1 MLKMDMLKSVAGTP
15 FDYYESIEERLT
27 NLHQRI
33 LEMRRVGKLSSSTLE
48 HIHNFFKI
56 KGIYH
61 SNAIEGNALTVGETQ
76 LVVEMGMTLAGK
88 TLKDQAEAKNLSEA
102 LDFMEEVAV
111 SRNTPILINDL
122 RQIHA
127 LILKDIEDDFAG
139 RYRTG
144 KVCISGSEYT
154 PPQAHL
160 IPQQMEDLGKYIA
173 LVTESDTVDTD
184 LPILCASAA
193 HAWLAQIHP
202 FVDGNGRTARILMN
216 LILMRH
222 GYPVCIITR
231 EDRLRYYH
239 ALEESQVGDLTP
251 LVELVYENVEESLEE
266 WEKAATEQKLQQEW
280 LTSVTAK
287 FEQPELNQ
295 ARNEY
300 EVWRRA
306 MDLFSSYFK
315 QTVDAWNEQLSV
327 GRVNLQF
334 KDFGTLDFHKY
345 LSLRD
350 GGSAKKTWDFGVEFR
365 RGNDRVRYLFFYGF
379 ADFRL
384 RRRARVVLIVA
395 KDIDFSY
402 ERLQDISQSNKPD
415 IFQVGFDIREQTF
428 VASTISGVQ
437 EAKVEDLARRF
448 FTQVV
453 QRDFTT

>member
-1 MLKMDMLKSVAGTP
+1 MKRFIPVNDTP
-15 FDYYESIEERLT
+15 FGYYETINDRLIT
-27 NLHQRI
+27 LHNRVQGMREVGQLRPQVLKRI
-33 LEMRRVGKLSSSTLE
+33 REY
-48 HIHNFFKI
+48 FKI

-61 SNAIEGNALTVGETQ
+61 SNAIEGNSLSIGETR
-76 LVVEMGMTLAGK
+76 LVVEMGITLAGK

-102 LDFMEEVAV
+102 LDFMEEITV
-111 SRNTPILINDL
+111 SRNSPILINDL

-127 LILKDIEDDFAG
+127 LILKDIEDEFAG

-144 KVCISGSEYT
+144 EVRISGSEYT

-173 LVTESDTVDTD
+173 LVTESDIADAV
-184 LPILCASAA
+184 LPILFATAA

-266 WEKAATEQKLQQEW
+266 WEKAAKEQKLQQEW

-365 RGNDRVRYLFFYGF
+365 RGNDRARYLFFYGF
-379 ADFRL
+379 AEFRL

-402 ERLQDISQSNKPD
+402 ERLQDITQSNKPD
-415 IFQVGFDIREQTF
+415 IFQVGFDIREQMF
-428 VASTISGVQ
+428 VASTIGGVQ

-448 FTQVV
+448 FSQVV
-453 QRDFTT
+453 ERDFGS

>member
-1 MLKMDMLKSVAGTP
+1 MKSFMPVSDSP
-15 FDYYESIEERLT
+15 FEYYETINDRLIE
-27 NLHQRI
+27 LHNRVKTMREVGQLSPQVLKRI
-33 LEMRRVGKLSSSTLE
+33 QEY
-48 HIHNFFKI
+48 FKI

-61 SNAIEGNALTVGETQ
+61 SNAIEGNSLSIGETR

-102 LDFMEEVAV
+102 LDFMEEIAV
-111 SRNTPILINDL
+111 SRNSPILINDL

-144 KVCISGSEYT
+144 EVRISGSEYT

-173 LVTESDTVDTD
+173 LVTESDMAETD
-184 LPILCASAA
+184 LPILCATAA

-216 LILMRH
+216 LILMRR

-239 ALEESQVGDLTP
+239 ALEESQAGDLTP
-251 LVELVYENVEESLEE
+251 LVELVYENVQESLEE
-266 WEKAATEQKLQQEW
+266 WEKAAKEQKLQQEW

-287 FEQPELNQ
+287 FEQPELNR

-327 GRVNLQF
+327 GSVNLQF
-334 KDFGTLDFHKY
+334 KDFGSLDFHKY

-350 GGSAKKTWDFGVEFR
+350 GGSAKRTWDFGVEFR
-365 RGNDRVRYLFFYGF
+365 RGNDRARYLFFYGF
-379 ADFRL
+379 ADYRL
-384 RRRARVVLIVA
+384 RHRTRVVLIIA

-415 IFQVGFDIREQTF
+415 IFQVGFDISEQTF

-437 EAKVEDLARRF
+437 EAKVEDLARQF